1 MKNTTNEFRYFL
13 ESEYVEVNRLFVLVY
28 SNWDAASRGFKA
40 KRYYLSKGFINN
52 YKVIINE
59 KNFYD
64 QPIDSDIK
72 EYKDEDYT
80 TACLV
85 DYEYIKY
92 NYNLISFDLNRQK
105 ELDADPKPVQQGA
118 SIVQLNKR

>member
-28 SNWDAASRGFKA
+28 ANWDAASRGFKA
-40 KRYYLSKGFINN
+40 KRYYLSKGVINN
-52 YKVIINE
+52 YRVIINE

-72 EYKDEDYT
+72 
-80 TACLV
+80 
-85 DYEYIKY
+85 
-92 NYNLISFDLNRQK
+92 LISFDLNRQE
-105 ELDADPKPVQQGA
+105 ELDADPKAIQQGA

>member
-40 KRYYLSKGFINN
+40 KRYYLSKGVINN

-59 KNFYD
+59 KKFYD

-72 EYKDEDYT
+72 KHKYEDYT

-85 DYEYIKY
+85 SSSVLKGIRRRGVRKAERRYMVK
-92 NYNLISFDLNRQK
+92 NF
-105 ELDADPKPVQQGA
+105 
-118 SIVQLNKR
+118 

>member
-1 MKNTTNEFRYFL
+1 MWKIQQMNLDIFSNQNML
-13 ESEYVEVNRLFVLVY
+13 KSIDCVLLY
-28 SNWDAASRGFKA
+28 SNRYAASRGFKA
-40 KRYYLSKGFINN
+40 KRYYLSKGVINN

-72 EYKDEDYT
+72 KHKYEDYT

-85 DYEYIKY
+85 SSSVLKGIRRRGVRKAERRYMVK
-92 NYNLISFDLNRQK
+92 NF
-105 ELDADPKPVQQGA
+105 
-118 SIVQLNKR
+118 